1 MIESLKPYAGNPPSD
16 SPPEIL
22 PWEEDRWGL
31 LDAAKSALALLVEGE
46 PPGDQSGFSI
56 SNGLGTN
63 PHKLLK
69 GNNLGRIN
77 YIHISSILIKVQLK
91 TVKQSQH
98 FLYGGFIGEIL

>member
-1 MIESLKPYAGNPPSD
+1 LFHVGD
-16 SPPEIL
+16 FGV
-22 PWEEDRWGL
+22 D
-31 LDAAKSALALLVEGE
+31 DVERCIV
-46 PPGDQSGFSI
+46 GDQSGFSI

-77 YIHISSILIKVQLK
+77 YIHIGSILIKVQLK